1 MRAITSVNHPPAGI
15 RAPGS
20 RPWSDAG
27 IWSGAQEPAALQP
40 RHAEINLPDLACP
53 GCGTSLRLQLQ
64 PCGPAPPLAV
74 TPREPHRGPHAS
86 ATPLPFDRSVD
97 DFKRRL
103 LRRALGQTGGV
114 MSRAAQALGLKYT
127 TFVAMAHRLG
137 VVDKAGHK
145 NNGDSSAATI
155 E

>member
-1 MRAITSVNHPPAGI
+1 
-15 RAPGS
+15 
-20 RPWSDAG
+20 
-27 IWSGAQEPAALQP
+27 
-40 RHAEINLPDLACP
+40 
-53 GCGTSLRLQLQ
+53 
-64 PCGPAPPLAV
+64 
-74 TPREPHRGPHAS
+74 
-86 ATPLPFDRSVD
+86 
-97 DFKRRL
+97 
-103 LRRALGQTGGV
+103 